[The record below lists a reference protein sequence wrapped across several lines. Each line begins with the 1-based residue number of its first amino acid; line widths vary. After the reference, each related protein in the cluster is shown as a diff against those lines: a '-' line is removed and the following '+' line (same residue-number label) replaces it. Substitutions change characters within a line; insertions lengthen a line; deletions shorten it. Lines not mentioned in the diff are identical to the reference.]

1 MNERLLLVFNT
12 TKEECVDFNGKYSMQ
27 IPSGRLVAFDSEM
40 NTLYFGTDP
49 IPCESSKF
57 IELTSG
63 ISFNNVQIISKDDYI
78 LKYYEQLNQIHNL
91 TSDPLIH
98 DYGDIGY
105 ESGSSASRLMDLGI
119 KFKIIRK

>member
-12 TKEECVDFNGKYSMQ
+12 TKEECVDFNGRYSMQ
-27 IPSGRLVAFDSEM
+27 IPIGRLVGFDSEM

-63 ISFNNVQIISKDDYI
+63 ISFNDVQIISKDAYI
-78 LKYYEQLNQIHNL
+78 EKYYEQLNALNNFNTDSL
-91 TSDPLIH
+91 VH

-105 ESGSSASRLMDLGI
+105 EAGSSASRLMDLGI
-119 KFKIIRK
+119 KFKITRK